1 MTIQRPNGGQRKR
14 SWAAILQIRRTAGK
28 RAQLKTET
36 DSTRTGK
43 ESTAGAKHDLAWMDW
58 MDPAMCVLAV
68 LVESRAS
75 LAQGVVGLSCPFLDD

>member
-1 MTIQRPNGGQRKR
+1 MAGRGKGAGQRFCR
-14 SWAAILQIRRTAGK
+14 LG
-28 RAQLKTET
+28 AQPAKGLKTLKT
-36 DSTRTGK
+36 QRDSTRTGK

-75 LAQGVVGLSCPFLDD
+75 LGQGVVGLSCPFLDD